1 MIYNEIFSSGSFCSI
16 HINKFL
22 CYHYTHTKKHAIKK
36 HPEAKPVADAPE
48 NFLKQN
54 DVWI

>member
-36 HPEAKPVADAPE
+36 HPEAKPVADATE